1 MAKLLEI
8 EDLHVEFRT
17 RHTRVRAVE
26 QLSFAIE
33 PGEIVGLVGESGSG
47 KSVTSLAILGLLESP
62 AGRVT
67 QGSLRFSGRE
77 LRGLP
82 NDELRKLRGNRIA
95 MIFQDPSTSLN
106 PYLTIEDQLCE
117 VGELHLSLSRSAARK
132 RAVELLA
139 RVGISDP
146 SERIRSYPHQLSGG
160 MRQRASIAM
169 ALLCDPDLL
178 IADEPTTML
187 DVSIQAQILEL
198 LREVR
203 RERQMS
209 ILFITHDLG
218 VVAELCDRVLVMYAG
233 RLVEQAS
240 AAELFARPLHPYTEA
255 LLKSTPRVDQPRGG
269 EPQAIPGMPPRLD
282 GEPLRECAFA
292 KRCSRVRSACR
303 DGEPQ
308 LFAAGPGRLRR
319 CIVPVEEM

>member
-1 MAKLLEI
+1 
-8 EDLHVEFRT
+8 
-17 RHTRVRAVE
+17 VRAVE
-26 QLSFAIE
+26 RLSFAIE
-33 PGEIVGLVGESGSG
+33 PGQIVGLVGESGSG

-67 QGSLRFSGRE
+67 QGSLRFAGRE
-77 LRGLP
+77 LRALASE
-82 NDELRKLRGNRIA
+82 ELRKLRGNRIA

-106 PYLTIEDQLCE
+106 PYLTIEEQLCE
-117 VGELHLSLSRSAARK
+117 VAELHLGLARKPARK

-139 RVGISDP
+139 RVGISDAN
-146 SERIRSYPHQLSGG
+146 ERIRSYPHQLSGG
-160 MRQRASIAM
+160 MRQRACIAM

-198 LREVR
+198 FREIR
-203 RERQMS
+203 QEREMS

-233 RLVEQAS
+233 RLVEEAS
-240 AAELFARPLHPYTEA
+240 VAELFARPLHPYTEA
-255 LLKSTPRVDQPRGG
+255 LLKSTPRVDAPGG
-269 EPQAIPGMPPRLD
+269 GAPQAIPGMPPRLE
-282 GEPLRECAFA
+282 GGPLTECAFA
-292 KRCSRVRSACR
+292 PRCARVRSECR
-303 DGEPQ
+303 AREPD
-308 LFAAGPGRLRR
+308 LLDAGPGRLRR

>member
-1 MAKLLEI
+1 MSLLEI
-8 EDLHVEFRT
+8 QDLHVEFRT

-26 QLSFAIE
+26 RLSFAIE

-67 QGSLRFSGRE
+67 QGSLRFAGKE
-77 LRGLP
+77 LRGLGS
-82 NDELRKLRGNRIA
+82 DELRKLRGNRIA

-106 PYLTIEDQLCE
+106 PYLTIEEQLCE
-117 VGELHLSLSRSAARK
+117 VGELHLGLTRHAARS

-146 SERIRSYPHQLSGG
+146 TERIRSYPHQLSGG
-160 MRQRASIAM
+160 MRQRVCIAM
-169 ALLCDPDLL
+169 ALLCDPALL

-187 DVSIQAQILEL
+187 DVSIQAQILQI
-198 LREVR
+198 LREIR
-203 RERQMS
+203 QERQMS

-233 RLVEQAS
+233 RLVEQAK

-255 LLKSTPRVDQPRGG
+255 LLRSTPRVDEPRGG
-269 EPQAIPGMPPRLD
+269 APQAIPGMPPRLE
-282 GEPLRECAFA
+282 GGALQECAFA
-292 KRCSRVRSACR
+292 ERCSRVRDECRAREPELSSAG
-303 DGEPQ
+303 D
-308 LFAAGPGRLRR
+308 GRLRR

>member
-1 MAKLLEI
+1 VSLLEVD
-8 EDLHVEFRT
+8 DLHVEFRT
-17 RHTRVRAVE
+17 RRTRVRAVE
-26 QLSFAIE
+26 RLSFAIE

-67 QGSLRFSGRE
+67 QGSLRFSGQE
-77 LRGLP
+77 LRGLS
-82 NDELRKLRGNRIA
+82 NAELRKLRGNRIA

-117 VGELHLSLSRSAARK
+117 VAELHLSLDRRTARE
-132 RAVELLA
+132 RAVALLS
-139 RVGISDP
+139 RVGIADAA
-146 SERIRSYPHQLSGG
+146 ERIRSYPHQLSGG
-160 MRQRASIAM
+160 MRQRACIAM

-198 LREVR
+198 LREIR
-203 RERQMS
+203 QERQMS

-233 RLVEQAS
+233 RLVEQAKV
-240 AAELFARPLHPYTEA
+240 AELFARPLHPYTEA
-255 LLKSTPRVDQPRGG
+255 LLKSTPRVDEPRMVLK
-269 EPQAIPGMPPRLD
+269 PRCWQTWAIISP
-282 GEPLRECAFA
+282 
-292 KRCSRVRSACR
+292 SACW
-303 DGEPQ
+303 
-308 LFAAGPGRLRR
+308 LMSALMLRR
-319 CIVPVEEM
+319 A